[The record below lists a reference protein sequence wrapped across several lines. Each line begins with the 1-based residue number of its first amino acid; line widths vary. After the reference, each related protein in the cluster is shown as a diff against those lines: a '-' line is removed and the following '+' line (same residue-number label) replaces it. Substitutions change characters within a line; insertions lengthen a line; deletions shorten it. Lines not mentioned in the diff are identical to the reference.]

1 VTGLRALV
9 TTIMEREELDK
20 LKRDSFI
27 YYLKKDFDYAHPG
40 SDDAGSYSR
49 KALVQPNFC
58 TLMDGLWALDN
69 FRFEV
74 HSPPHLSQRFGP
86 HNRPLGSYNALGRA
100 RCYTHQSSQDTFRPH
115 PSCWP
120 YPGSTTCNHF
130 RSSDADKA
138 EHRRLNKRLLH
149 RSQSYLY

>member
-1 VTGLRALV
+1 
-9 TTIMEREELDK
+9 MEKEELDK

-69 FRFEV
+69 IRFEV
-74 HSPPHLSQRFGP
+74 TMLLPCLSRKS
-86 HNRPLGSYNALGRA
+86 LGL
-100 RCYTHQSSQDTFRPH
+100 TIT
-115 PSCWP
+115 
-120 YPGSTTCNHF
+120 
-130 RSSDADKA
+130 
-138 EHRRLNKRLLH
+138 L
-149 RSQSYLY
+149 